1 MRGGTGGSTGDT
13 GGISDFEQGLH
24 QSPPSRGQKSAAAA
38 SESSDAN
45 TMKAKKPVK
54 TSNRLGSPVK
64 ILSSPQDLPSKAPI
78 QENKQ
83 FIHIWEMLLHKLL
96 QFMDNTP
103 NENALLCQIFL
114 QLFEIPGE
122 ERLQVKRRPRV

>member
-1 MRGGTGGSTGDT
+1 M
-13 GGISDFEQGLH
+13 E
-24 QSPPSRGQKSAAAA
+24 
-38 SESSDAN
+38 
-45 TMKAKKPVK
+45 
-54 TSNRLGSPVK
+54 
-64 ILSSPQDLPSKAPI
+64 ILSSPQDLPSKAHI

-83 FIHIWEMLLHKLL
+83 FIHIWEMLLQKLL

-122 ERLQVKRRPRV
+122 EQL